1 MPFMNVQ
8 DTNCVLYPIHLPV
21 AYETDSRDR
30 AGQGQTLA
38 LSSRIV
44 RFSTDQNLRVGQRIR
59 MELAWPAPLDDGT
72 NLNLWMLGTVVR
84 SARVE
89 VEVRITAYEFRCSA
103 PPPVIRRSHSQP
115 IRPQSPL

>member
-1 MPFMNVQ
+1 MPFMNAQ
-8 DTNCVLYPIHLPV
+8 NTNCVLYPIHLPV

-59 MELAWPAPLDDGT
+59 MELEWPALLNDRT
-72 NLNLWMLGTVVR
+72 NLNLWMFGMVVS

-89 VEVRITAYEFRCSA
+89 VEVRITAYEFHTRRKA
-103 PPPVIRRSHSQP
+103 P
-115 IRPQSPL
+115 

>member
-1 MPFMNVQ
+1 MLFGNAQ
-8 DTNCVLYPIHLPV
+8 NANCDLYPIHLPV
-21 AYETDSRDR
+21 AYETDFRDR
-30 AGQGQTLA
+30 AGQGHTLA

-72 NLNLWMLGTVVR
+72 NLNLWMFGTVVR

-89 VEVRITAYEFRCSA
+89 VEVRITTYEFHTRGRA
-103 PPPVIRRSHSQP
+103 D
-115 IRPQSPL
+115 

>member
-1 MPFMNVQ
+1 MLFGNAQ
-8 DTNCVLYPIHLPV
+8 NTNCDLYPIHLPV

-72 NLNLWMLGTVVR
+72 NLNLWMFGTVVR

-89 VEVRITAYEFRCSA
+89 VEVRITAYEFHT
-103 PPPVIRRSHSQP
+103 RR
-115 IRPQSPL
+115 RAD